1 MSQRLPIV
9 LSVVALAVALLGA
22 TPIGEAARNA
32 VVPSRGSVGTPQLK
46 DNAVTTRKVRNYS
59 LRAVDFKKG
68 QLPRGPQGPAGP
80 AGAQGPAGPQGAQG
94 AAGVSGLQKVFTTG
108 AASSVNAKSLTATC
122 PAGKVAIG
130 GGGIVLPA
138 NQPDVALSGSYLA
151 NETTWRASARELDN
165 TGANWSLNA
174 VVICAVAT

>member
-1 MSQRLPIV
+1 MPQRLPIV
-9 LSVVALAVALLGA
+9 LSLVALAVALLGA

-46 DNAVTTRKVRNYS
+46 NNAVTTLKVRNFT

-68 QLPRGPQGPAGP
+68 QLPRGAQGPAGP

-94 AAGVSGLQKVFTTG
+94 VAGVSGLQKVFTTG
-108 AASSVNAKSLTATC
+108 ASSSGAVRSLTATC
-122 PAGKVAIG
+122 PAGKEAIG

-138 NQPDVALSGSYLA
+138 NQVDIALTGSYPVTQ
-151 NETTWRASARELDN
+151 TTWRATARELDE

-174 VVICAVAT
+174 VVICAAAT